1 MAIKNKSTLKTYF
14 QAGKRPTQQNFS
26 DLIDSFAH
34 LTDTSSYASYIE
46 PIPID
51 PSITTADIGK
61 LAMLDYDGNVKI
73 YQEDA
78 ERSGT
83 LGQWKL
89 TFLSLSESWIK
100 FYYNDL
106 GREVDIFSPSWTNS
120 ATTPEE
126 EATNFMNHINYNHD
140 YALSA
145 ASGANANEVILTQA
159 NPFFMEDENDIVF
172 SGTNIT
178 IEELQEPIAYL
189 PLRPKRLCLGLI
201 KHVDVV
207 NNLGYFDNI
216 YVVEAENAPD
226 ILSVLGELE
235 VQHFQF
241 QLLALLKLVAMP
253 ASNGKVR
260 GFDFDSIFDF
270 GDPSYAISA
279 VHNAMYIFLKP
290 HNTPGKYYIMKR
302 LLG

>member
-14 QAGKRPTQQNFS
+14 QTGRRPTQQDFT
-26 DLIDSFAH
+26 DLIDSLAH
-34 LTDTSSYASYIE
+34 LTDSSYAPYIE
-46 PIPID
+46 PIPIHT
-51 PSITTADIGK
+51 SVTTADVGK
-61 LAMLDYDGNVKI
+61 LAMLDYDGSIKV

-78 ERSGT
+78 ERPGI

-89 TFLSLSESWIK
+89 TFLSLSESWTK
-100 FYYNDL
+100 FYYIDL
-106 GREVDIFSPSWTNS
+106 GRDVETQSSSWFNS

-126 EATNFMNHINYNHD
+126 EATNFMNHINNNYED
-140 YALSA
+140 ALSA
-145 ASGANANEVILTQA
+145 TSGVNANEVILTQA
-159 NPFFMEDENDIVF
+159 NPFFMEDENDIFF

-178 IEELQEPIAYL
+178 TEEIQEPIAHI
-189 PLRPKRLCLGLI
+189 PRIPKRLCLGLI
-201 KHVDVV
+201 KHVDTV

-216 YVVEAENAPD
+216 YVVEADNAPD
-226 ILSVLGELE
+226 IVSVLSELE

-241 QLLALLKLVAMP
+241 QLLAMLKLLAMP

-260 GFDFDSIFDF
+260 GFDFDSIFDL

-279 VHNAMYIFLKP
+279 VHNAMYIFIKP
-290 HNTPGKYYIMKR
+290 HIVSGKYYVMRR